1 MFDIEIALNQWEV
14 FLLILVRIAS
24 FVYTAPFFNIQGI
37 PQRTKLGLAVFM
49 SILVFMLVPD
59 KTLEYSGIV
68 DYGIL
73 ILKESIVGLLLGFAA
88 NVCVQ
93 TIQFAG
99 HIIEVNIGL
108 SMASMFDQTTQTQT
122 GVVGQLYYYGIMLLM
137 IISGLYQFMIKAIID
152 TYSIIPIG
160 QATVNIL
167 LYDSFLEVIAEYFL
181 IGFRIAMPVF
191 VAVMIMNVILG
202 ILTRVAPQFNMFA
215 IGIQIKL
222 LAGLAIMFLTIG
234 LLPTVSSFLMD
245 MIENVIVNI
254 AGGLL

>member
-14 FLLILVRIAS
+14 YLLILVRIAS
-24 FVYTAPFFNIQGI
+24 FVYTAPFFNVSGI
-37 PQRTKLGLAVFM
+37 PQRTKLGLAVFT

-59 KTLEYSGIV
+59 KTLVYSGIL

-73 ILKESIVGLLLGFAA
+73 ILKESIMGLLLGFAA
-88 NVCVQ
+88 NICLQ

-99 HIIEVNIGL
+99 HIMEVNIGM
-108 SMASMFDQTTQTQT
+108 SMASNFDSTTQMQT

-137 IISGLYQFMIKAIID
+137 IISGLYQFILKAIID

-160 QATVNIL
+160 QVNINML
-167 LYDSFLEVIAEYFL
+167 LYDSFLEVIVEYFM

-191 VAVMIMNVILG
+191 MAIMIMNVILG
-202 ILTRVAPQFNMFA
+202 ILTKVAPQLNMFA
-215 IGIQIKL
+215 IGIQMKL
-222 LAGLAIMFLTIG
+222 LMGLGVMFITVG
-234 LLPTVSSFLMD
+234 LLPTVSNFLMD